1 MGYGQRWPERTPRPK
16 ARALSEEEKKKLL
29 ATMSKEIASS
39 PVLSGLGVQVRAQRG
54 RFYLEQA
61 ITEDDFTEIVAL
73 GRITP
78 LANSESDLLLEVEY
92 REGSWSEVARGSA
105 QKLVRAVASDTKGT
119 FHGLG
124 SLDKVL
130 RKSGKGLERLPV
142 KVQGKTKF
150 VYVETGDECSVQEA
164 LFHHFGLP
172 LAVVAEPSEWY
183 SYHREPKIVEWREDR
198 ARVLVRFT
206 AESFS
211 GGEFGGTCLY
221 ASRDGQWGAYPIKP
235 SDSRDIASAEA
246 WLVKRKWRAWG

>member
-16 ARALSEEEKKKLL
+16 ARVLPEEEKKKLL
-29 ATMSKEIASS
+29 ATMNKEITSS
-39 PVLSGLGVQVRAQRG
+39 PVLTGLGVQVRAQRG

-61 ITEDDFTEIVAL
+61 ITEDDSTGIVAL

-78 LANSESDLLLEVEY
+78 LANSEGDLLLEVEY

-105 QKLVRAVASDTKGT
+105 QKLIRAVAGDTKGT

-150 VYVETGDECSVQEA
+150 VYVETGDECSVQET

-172 LAVVAEPSEWY
+172 LAVIAEPSEWY
-183 SYHREPKIVEWREDR
+183 SYHRKPKIVEWRKDLT
-198 ARVLVRFT
+198 RVLVRFT

-221 ASRDGQWGAYPIKP
+221 ACRDGIWVAHAIRP
-235 SDSRDIASAEA
+235 SVSRDIASAES
-246 WLVKRKWRAWG
+246 WLVKRKWRAW